1 MESFVVS
8 WVRRAKR
15 KGKQDVLD
23 NYEDETTTFE
33 KMLQKMRS
41 WMKNCTVYFCQL
53 VQLFYFKRK
62 ELLLDLTNNEIRECG
77 MMDTDRGPI
86 KYL

>member
-8 WVRRAKR
+8 WVPTAKR

-23 NYEDETTTFE
+23 NYEDETATFE

-77 MMDTDRGPI
+77 VMDTDRGPM